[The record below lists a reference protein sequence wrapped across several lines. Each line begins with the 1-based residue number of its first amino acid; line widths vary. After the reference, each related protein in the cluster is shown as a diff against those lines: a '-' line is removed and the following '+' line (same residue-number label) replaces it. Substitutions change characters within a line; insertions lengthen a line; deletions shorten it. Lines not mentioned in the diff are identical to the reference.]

1 MIITPEKF
9 GLEKEYIIH
18 ENAGADCFI
27 EAKFQEH
34 FNYKPKSKR
43 QKFADVWV
51 NDKFGYNVKTSENGN
66 LGGRICTVAV
76 AKWLCDPDNQLKIV
90 HVHYQNNKGHLI
102 ITDVREYFIEEIEYT
117 ILNQGKGFLF
127 MKTDNKNKVIR
138 AREKLDRE
146 LWLQEF
152 QCKYV
157 KFVEDTKKRFDTY
170 AKEFASLTVSSETNL
185 LNFMS

>member
-9 GLEKEYIIH
+9 GLEKEYKIH
-18 ENAGADCFI
+18 ESAGEDCFI

-76 AKWLCDPDNQLKIV
+76 AKWLCDPDNQL
-90 HVHYQNNKGHLI
+90 
-102 ITDVREYFIEEIEYT
+102 
-117 ILNQGKGFLF
+117 
-127 MKTDNKNKVIR
+127 
-138 AREKLDRE
+138 
-146 LWLQEF
+146 
-152 QCKYV
+152 
-157 KFVEDTKKRFDTY
+157 
-170 AKEFASLTVSSETNL
+170 
-185 LNFMS
+185 